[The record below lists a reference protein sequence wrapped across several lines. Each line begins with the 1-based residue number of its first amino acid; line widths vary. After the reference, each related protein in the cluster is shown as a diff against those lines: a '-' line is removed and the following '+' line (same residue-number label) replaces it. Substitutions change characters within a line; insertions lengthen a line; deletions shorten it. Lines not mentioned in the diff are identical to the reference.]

1 MQAPLNAGQWRQELR
16 REAADSARW
25 QAVADAADAVT
36 RAAGAEQAGAAAL
49 RLAREL
55 LDAPHAAVLALR
67 GSRSLVLASHG
78 DALPPGASVA
88 TDGMALS
95 WRLAARA
102 GEAAEL
108 CVPIAALGA
117 TLGTLCLGWNARM
130 APAPGD
136 VQAIATIAAL
146 LAPAV
151 AEPARAPRRRKPAPP
166 DRLGALS
173 ARERQVL
180 ALLPRGLTN
189 AGLGAELGIST
200 GTAKV
205 HVERILQKL
214 QLSDRTQAA
223 VYAVQAGMAL

>member
-1 MQAPLNAGQWRQELR
+1 
-16 REAADSARW
+16 
-25 QAVADAADAVT
+25 
-36 RAAGAEQAGAAAL
+36 
-49 RLAREL
+49 
-55 LDAPHAAVLALR
+55 
-67 GSRSLVLASHG
+67 
-78 DALPPGASVA
+78 
-88 TDGMALS
+88 
-95 WRLAARA
+95 
-102 GEAAEL
+102 
-108 CVPIAALGA
+108 
-117 TLGTLCLGWNARM
+117 
-130 APAPGD
+130 
-136 VQAIATIAAL
+136 
-146 LAPAV
+146 
-151 AEPARAPRRRKPAPP
+151 RAPRRRKPAPP

>member
-1 MQAPLNAGQWRQELR
+1 
-16 REAADSARW
+16 
-25 QAVADAADAVT
+25 
-36 RAAGAEQAGAAAL
+36 
-49 RLAREL
+49 
-55 LDAPHAAVLALR
+55 
-67 GSRSLVLASHG
+67 
-78 DALPPGASVA
+78 
-88 TDGMALS
+88 
-95 WRLAARA
+95 
-102 GEAAEL
+102 
-108 CVPIAALGA
+108 
-117 TLGTLCLGWNARM
+117 
-130 APAPGD
+130 
-136 VQAIATIAAL
+136 
-146 LAPAV
+146 V

-166 DRLGALS
+166 DRLS